1 MNQATE
7 ERTLSQQAEAIEAAE
22 PRAFTQEDLDRI
34 IQKTIRAERVR
45 ADKLVAEARAEAERL
60 AEASADA
67 RVRREAE
74 QREQAFVEREQAL
87 ARREL
92 RAEALE
98 TLARKGLPAS
108 LADTLD
114 YTDAEGVKSSL
125 EGVETAFRSAV
136 QRGIE
141 ERMRGKELPARGTSG
156 GVDLSKLTDYEY
168 YRTILRKA

>member
-22 PRAFTQEDLDRI
+22 PRTFTQEDLDRI
-34 IQKTIRAERVR
+34 IQKTIRA
-45 ADKLVAEARAEAERL
+45 
-60 AEASADA
+60 
-67 RVRREAE
+67 
-74 QREQAFVEREQAL
+74 EREQAL